1 MSPDTGLEWL
11 IELRGRYSVMKVPCL
26 RGNKPATIVF
36 LKVNPMFFRPT
47 KVALAC
53 AGIFATISTVQAQIN
68 SEFNPVVVSASRT
81 EQSLSDVL
89 PSVSVISRADID
101 KSQATNLADLLKGE
115 AGLEFGRNGGP
126 GSVTSFFLRGQD
138 SKNVVVIVDGIRLKD
153 EVTGTSQVENISL
166 SQIERIELLRG
177 NASALYGQGA
187 VGGVIQIFT
196 KAGKGDPKAYS
207 SVSYGSRNTSDVAVG
222 YGGQVND
229 YKFNFG
235 VSRQET
241 SGYSAINPSQLSN
254 VNPDKDGYLNN
265 SMSGSLS
272 KGLGGGNEIG
282 VRLNATYAK
291 LDYDD
296 AFGSRA
302 DLHTQTSANYLTGL
316 YLKNQINDRWI
327 SRFDINASQVEIKAH
342 KNGGLV
348 TNNDT
353 RQSQVRWFNT
363 YQYSETQSF
372 NFGAEDVRANSVAVS
387 SWASSDASRNARAI
401 FAGHQGKYDRLS
413 SQLNIRYDNITSGQ
427 EATTG
432 LLGLGYQLTQSLKA
446 VSSISSGF
454 NTPTLF
460 EQTNTPGLASEKYKS
475 REFGFVQTN
484 PRGLTRLVYFNTST
498 ANAILYDGSFQ
509 GSNDYGNIGK
519 VENSGIEL
527 SSRLSLSG
535 YVLKISAVS
544 QDPWDVSNNRQLE
557 RRAKQYGSVDVSRA
571 IGSYDLGAKLYG
583 SAERKDRTGGN
594 GTLSGYSIWSI
605 YASKKIDKEWTAR
618 LKIDNAFDRDYQ
630 LAYGYNTP
638 GRGAFVTLQYQPK

>member
-1 MSPDTGLEWL
+1 VLAGEQASDH
-11 IELRGRYSVMKVPCL
+11 C
-26 RGNKPATIVF
+26 F
-36 LKVNPMFFRPT
+36 LKVNPMFTKPT

-53 AGIFATISTVQAQIN
+53 AGIFATISTAQAQTN

-101 KSQATNLADLLKGE
+101 KSQATNLADLLQGE

-126 GSVTSFFLRGQD
+126 GSITSFFLRGQD
-138 SKNVVVIVDGIRLKD
+138 SKNVVVIVDGVRLKD

-196 KAGKGDPKAYS
+196 KAGKGSPKAYS
-207 SVSYGSRNTSDVAVG
+207 SISYGSRNTSDITVG
-222 YGGQVND
+222 YGGQVDD

-241 SGYSAINPSQLSN
+241 SGYSAINSSQYRNANS
-254 VNPDKDGYLNN
+254 DKDGYLNN

-282 VRLNATYAK
+282 VRVNATYAK

-296 AFGSRA
+296 AYGVRT

-316 YLKNQINDRWI
+316 YLKNKISDRWI
-327 SRFDINASQVEIKAH
+327 SRFDFNASQVEIKAH

-353 RQSQVRWFNT
+353 RQNQVRWFNT
-363 YQYSETQSF
+363 YQYSETQLF
-372 NFGAEDVRANSVAVS
+372 NFGAEDVRANSVTTS
-387 SWASSDASRNARAI
+387 NGDASRNARAI
-401 FAGHQGKYDRLS
+401 FVGHQGKYDRLS

-454 NTPTLF
+454 NAPTLF
-460 EQTNTPGLASEKYKS
+460 EQTNTPRLATEKYKS
-475 REFGFVQTN
+475 REFGFVQNN
-484 PRGLTRLVYFNTST
+484 PSGLTRLVYFNTST
-498 ANAILYDGSFQ
+498 TNAILYDGSFQ
-509 GSNDYGNIGK
+509 GSNDYSNIGR

-527 SSRLSLSG
+527 SSRLSLGG
-535 YVLKISAVS
+535 YTLRLSAVT

-557 RRAKQYGSVDVSRA
+557 RRAKQYGSVDVSRT
-571 IGSYDLGAKLYG
+571 IGSYDLGVKLYG
-583 SAERKDRTGGN
+583 SAERKDTTGGP
-594 GTLSGYSIWSI
+594 GTLSGYSIWSF

-618 LKIDNAFDRDYQ
+618 LKLDNAFDRDYQ

>member
-1 MSPDTGLEWL
+1 VLAGEQASDH
-11 IELRGRYSVMKVPCL
+11 C
-26 RGNKPATIVF
+26 F
-36 LKVNPMFFRPT
+36 LKVNPMFIKPT

-53 AGIFATISTVQAQIN
+53 AGIFATISTVQAQTN

-115 AGLEFGRNGGP
+115 AGFEFGRNGGP
-126 GSVTSFFLRGQD
+126 GSITSFFLRGQD

-166 SQIERIELLRG
+166 SQVERIELLRS

-196 KAGKGDPKAYS
+196 KAGKGAPKAYS
-207 SVSYGSRNTSDVAVG
+207 SISYGSRNTSDVAVG
-222 YGGQVND
+222 YGGQVDD

-241 SGYSAINPSQLSN
+241 SGYSAINPSQRSN
-254 VNPDKDGYLNN
+254 VNSDKDGYLNN

-282 VRLNATYAK
+282 VRVNATYAK

-296 AFGSRA
+296 YYFGNTTT
-302 DLHTQTSANYLTGL
+302 DVHTQTSANYLTGL
-316 YLKNQINDRWI
+316 YFKNKINDRWI
-327 SRFDINASQVEIKAH
+327 SQFDVNASQVEIKAH
-342 KNGGLV
+342 KNGGLN

-353 RQSQVRWFNT
+353 RQNQIRWFNT

-413 SQLNIRYDNITSGQ
+413 SQLNVRYDNITTGQ

-432 LLGLGYQLTQSLKA
+432 LLGLGYQLTQSLKV

-454 NTPTLF
+454 NTPTLY
-460 EQTNTPGLASEKYKS
+460 EQTDTPGLVSEKYKS
-475 REFGFVQTN
+475 REFGFVQAN
-484 PRGLTRLVYFNTST
+484 PRGLTRLVFFNTST
-498 ANAILYDGSFQ
+498 TNAISYTGIGSCRSGCFE
-509 GSNDYGNIGK
+509 NIGK
-519 VENSGIEL
+519 VENRGIEL

-535 YVLKISAVS
+535 YTLRLSAVT

-557 RRAKQYGSVDVSRA
+557 RRAKQYGSIDISRPIA
-571 IGSYDLGAKLYG
+571 SYDLGVKLYG

-594 GTLSGYSIWSI
+594 GNLAGYSIWSF

-618 LKIDNAFDRDYQ
+618 LKIDNAFNRDYQ

>member
-1 MSPDTGLEWL
+1 
-11 IELRGRYSVMKVPCL
+11 
-26 RGNKPATIVF
+26 
-36 LKVNPMFFRPT
+36 MFIKPT

-53 AGIFATISTVQAQIN
+53 AGIFATISTAHAQTN

-81 EQSLSDVL
+81 EQSLSDAL
-89 PSVSVISRADID
+89 PSVSLISRADID
-101 KSQATNLADLLKGE
+101 KSQATNLADLLQGE
-115 AGLEFGRNGGP
+115 AGFEFGRNGGP
-126 GSVTSFFLRGQD
+126 GSITSFFLRGQD
-138 SKNVVVIVDGIRLKD
+138 SKNVVVIVDGVRLKD

-207 SVSYGSRNTSDVAVG
+207 SVTYGSRNTSDVAVG

-229 YKFNFG
+229 YKFNLG

-241 SGYSAINPSQLSN
+241 SGYSAINPSQRSN
-254 VNPDKDGYLNN
+254 VNSDKDGYLNN

-272 KGLGGGNEIG
+272 KALGGGSEIG
-282 VRLNATYAK
+282 VRVNATYAK

-296 AFGSRA
+296 YYFGNTTT
-302 DLHTQTSANYLTGL
+302 DIHTQTSANYLTGL
-316 YLKNQINDRWI
+316 YLKNQINDRWV

-353 RQSQVRWFNT
+353 RQNQVRWFNT

-387 SWASSDASRNARAI
+387 SWANNDASRNARAI
-401 FAGHQGKYDRLS
+401 FAGHQGKYGRLS
-413 SQLNIRYDNITSGQ
+413 SQLNIRYDNITTGQ

-454 NTPTLF
+454 NSPTLY
-460 EQTNTPGLASEKYKS
+460 EQTDTPGLVSEKYKS
-475 REFGFVQTN
+475 KELGFVQAT

-498 ANAILYDGSFQ
+498 TNAILYTGSDSCSS
-509 GSNDYGNIGK
+509 GCYENIGK
-519 VENSGIEL
+519 VENSGFEL
-527 SSRLSLSG
+527 SSKLSLIG
-535 YVLKISAVS
+535 YLLKLSAIT

-571 IGSYDLGAKLYG
+571 IGSYDLGVKLYG
-583 SAERKDRTGGN
+583 SAERKDRTGGS
-594 GTLSGYSIWSI
+594 GTLAGYSTWSF

-618 LKIDNAFDRDYQ
+618 LKLDNAFDRDYQ

-638 GRGAFVTLQYQPK
+638 GRGAFFTLQYQPK

>member
-1 MSPDTGLEWL
+1 
-11 IELRGRYSVMKVPCL
+11 
-26 RGNKPATIVF
+26 
-36 LKVNPMFFRPT
+36 MFFRPT

-53 AGIFATISTVQAQIN
+53 AGIFATISTAQAQTN

-101 KSQATNLADLLKGE
+101 KSQATNLADLLQGE
-115 AGLEFGRNGGP
+115 AGFEFGRNGGP
-126 GSVTSFFLRGQD
+126 GSITSFFLRGQD

-166 SQIERIELLRG
+166 SQIERIELLRS

-196 KAGKGDPKAYS
+196 KAGKGTPKAYS
-207 SVSYGSRNTSDVAVG
+207 SISYGSRNTSDLAVG
-222 YGGQVND
+222 YGGQVDD

-241 SGYSAINPSQLSN
+241 SGYSAINPSQRSN
-254 VNPDKDGYLNN
+254 VNSDKDGYLNN

-272 KGLGGGNEIG
+272 KGLGGGNEVG
-282 VRLNATYAK
+282 VRVNATYAK

-296 AFGSRA
+296 YYPGNSTT
-302 DLHTQTSANYLTGL
+302 DIHTQTSANYLTGL
-316 YLKNQINDRWI
+316 YLKNKINDRWI
-327 SRFDINASQVEIKAH
+327 SQFDINASQVEIKAH

-353 RQSQVRWFNT
+353 RQNQVRWLNT

-387 SWASSDASRNARAI
+387 SWANSDASRNARAI

-413 SQLNIRYDNITSGQ
+413 SQLNIRYDNITTGQ

-454 NTPTLF
+454 NTPTLY
-460 EQTNTPGLASEKYKS
+460 EQTDTPGLVSEKYKS
-475 REFGFVQTN
+475 REFGFVQAN
-484 PRGLTRLVYFNTST
+484 SRGLTRLVYFNTST
-498 ANAILYDGSFQ
+498 ANAISYTGTGSCAS
-509 GSNDYGNIGK
+509 GCYENIGK
-519 VENSGIEL
+519 VENSGFEL
-527 SSRLSLSG
+527 SSKLTLSG
-535 YVLKISAVS
+535 YILKLSAVN
-544 QDPWDVSNNRQLE
+544 QDPWDVSNNRQLQ

-571 IGSYDLGAKLYG
+571 IGSYDLGVKLYG
-583 SAERKDRTGGN
+583 SAERKDTTGGT
-594 GTLSGYSIWSI
+594 GTLSGYSIWSF

-618 LKIDNAFDRDYQ
+618 LKLDNAFDRDYQ

>member
-1 MSPDTGLEWL
+1 
-11 IELRGRYSVMKVPCL
+11 
-26 RGNKPATIVF
+26 
-36 LKVNPMFFRPT
+36 
-47 KVALAC
+47 
-53 AGIFATISTVQAQIN
+53 
-68 SEFNPVVVSASRT
+68 
-81 EQSLSDVL
+81 L

-101 KSQATNLADLLKGE
+101 KSQATNLADLLQGE

-126 GSVTSFFLRGQD
+126 GSITSFFLRGQD
-138 SKNVVVIVDGIRLKD
+138 SKNVVVIVDGVRLKD

-196 KAGKGDPKAYS
+196 KAGKGSPKAYS
-207 SVSYGSRNTSDVAVG
+207 SISYGSRNTSDITVG
-222 YGGQVND
+222 YGGQVDD

-241 SGYSAINPSQLSN
+241 SGYSAINSSQYRNANS
-254 VNPDKDGYLNN
+254 DKDGYLNN

-282 VRLNATYAK
+282 VRVNATYAK

-296 AFGSRA
+296 AYGVRT

-316 YLKNQINDRWI
+316 YLKNKISDRWI
-327 SRFDINASQVEIKAH
+327 SRFDFNASQVEIKAH

-353 RQSQVRWFNT
+353 RQNQIRWFNT
-363 YQYSETQSF
+363 YQYSETQLF
-372 NFGAEDVRANSVAVS
+372 NFGAEDVRANSVTTS
-387 SWASSDASRNARAI
+387 NGDASRNARAI
-401 FAGHQGKYDRLS
+401 FVGHQGKYDRLS

-454 NTPTLF
+454 NAPTLF
-460 EQTNTPGLASEKYKS
+460 EQTNTPRLATEKYKS
-475 REFGFVQTN
+475 REFGFVQNN
-484 PRGLTRLVYFNTST
+484 PSGLTRLVYFNTST
-498 ANAILYDGSFQ
+498 TNAILYDGSFQ
-509 GSNDYGNIGK
+509 GSNDYSNIGR

-527 SSRLSLSG
+527 SSRLSLGG
-535 YVLKISAVS
+535 YTLRLSAVT

-557 RRAKQYGSVDVSRA
+557 RRAKQYGSVDVSRT
-571 IGSYDLGAKLYG
+571 IGSYDLGVKLYG
-583 SAERKDRTGGN
+583 SAERKDTTGGP
-594 GTLSGYSIWSI
+594 GTLSGYSIWSF

-618 LKIDNAFDRDYQ
+618 LKLDNAFDRDYQ

>member
-1 MSPDTGLEWL
+1 VLAGEQASDH
-11 IELRGRYSVMKVPCL
+11 C
-26 RGNKPATIVF
+26 F
-36 LKVNPMFFRPT
+36 LKVHPMFFRPT

-53 AGIFATISTVQAQIN
+53 AGVFATISTAHAQN
-68 SEFNPVVVSASRT
+68 SSEFNPVVVSASRT

-101 KSQATNLADLLKGE
+101 KSQATNLADLLQGE
-115 AGLEFGRNGGP
+115 AGFEFGRNGGP
-126 GSVTSFFLRGQD
+126 GSITSFFLRGQD
-138 SKNVVVIVDGIRLKD
+138 SKNVVVIVDGVRLKD

-166 SQIERIELLRG
+166 SQIERIELLRS
-177 NASALYGQGA
+177 NASAIYGQGA
-187 VGGVIQIFT
+187 VGGVIQVFT

-207 SVSYGSRNTSDVAVG
+207 SISYGSRNTSDIAVG
-222 YGGQVND
+222 YGGQVDD

-241 SGYSAINPSQLSN
+241 SGYSAINSSQRSN
-254 VNPDKDGYLNN
+254 VNSDKDGYLNN

-272 KGLGGGNEIG
+272 KGLGGGNEVG
-282 VRLNATYAK
+282 VRVNATYAK

-296 AFGSRA
+296 YYFGNTTT
-302 DLHTQTSANYLTGL
+302 DIHTQTSANYLTGL
-316 YLKNQINDRWI
+316 YLKNKINDRWI
-327 SRFDINASQVEIKAH
+327 SQFDINASQVEIKAH

-353 RQSQVRWFNT
+353 RQNQVRWLNT

-387 SWASSDASRNARAI
+387 SWANSDASRNARAI
-401 FAGHQGKYDRLS
+401 FTGHQGKYDRLS
-413 SQLNIRYDNITSGQ
+413 SQLNIRYDNITTGQ

-454 NTPTLF
+454 NTPTLY
-460 EQTNTPGLASEKYKS
+460 EQTDTPGLVSEKYKS
-475 REFGFVQTN
+475 REFGFVQVN
-484 PRGLTRLVYFNTST
+484 SRGLTRLVYFNTST
-498 ANAILYDGSFQ
+498 ANAISYTGTGSCAS
-509 GSNDYGNIGK
+509 GCYENIGK
-519 VENSGIEL
+519 VENSGFEL
-527 SSRLSLSG
+527 SSKLTLSG
-535 YVLKISAVS
+535 YILKLSAVN
-544 QDPWDVSNNRQLE
+544 QDPWDVSNNRQLQ
-557 RRAKQYGSVDVSRA
+557 RRAKQYGSVDVSQV
-571 IGSYDLGAKLYG
+571 IGSYDLGVKLYG
-583 SAERKDRTGGN
+583 SAERKDTTGGT
-594 GTLSGYSIWSI
+594 GTLSGYSIWSF

-618 LKIDNAFDRDYQ
+618 LKLDNAFDRDYQ

>member
-1 MSPDTGLEWL
+1 VLAGEQASDH
-11 IELRGRYSVMKVPCL
+11 C
-26 RGNKPATIVF
+26 F
-36 LKVNPMFFRPT
+36 LKVNPMFT
-47 KVALAC
+47 KPSKIALAC
-53 AGIFATISTVQAQIN
+53 AGIFATISTAQAQTD

-101 KSQATNLADLLKGE
+101 KSQATNLADLLQGE

-126 GSVTSFFLRGQD
+126 GSITSFFLRGQD

-166 SQIERIELLRG
+166 SQIERIELLRS

-196 KAGKGDPKAYS
+196 KAGKGTPKAYS
-207 SVSYGSRNTSDVAVG
+207 SISYGSRNTSDLAVG
-222 YGGQVND
+222 YGGQVDD
-229 YKFNFG
+229 YKFNLG

-241 SGYSAINPSQLSN
+241 SGYSAINSSQYPNANS
-254 VNPDKDGYLNN
+254 DKDGYLNN

-282 VRLNATYAK
+282 VRVNATYAK

-296 AFGSRA
+296 AYGSRA

-342 KNGGLV
+342 TNGSLN

-353 RQSQVRWFNT
+353 RQNQIRWFNT

-372 NFGAEDVRANSVAVS
+372 NFGAEDVRANSVTTFNG
-387 SWASSDASRNARAI
+387 DASRNARAI
-401 FAGHQGKYDRLS
+401 FVGHQGKYDRLS

-454 NTPTLF
+454 NAPTLF
-460 EQTNTPGLASEKYKS
+460 EQTNTPRLATEKYKS
-475 REFGFVQTN
+475 KEFGFVQAN

-498 ANAILYDGSFQ
+498 TNAILYDGSFQ
-509 GSNDYGNIGK
+509 GSNDYSNIGR
-519 VENSGIEL
+519 VENSGVEL
-527 SSRLSLSG
+527 SSKLAFSG
-535 YVLKISAVS
+535 YILKLSAVT
-544 QDPWDVSNNRQLE
+544 QDPWDVSNNRQLQ
-557 RRAKQYGSVDVSRA
+557 RRANKYGSVDVSRA
-571 IGSYDLGAKLYG
+571 IGSYDLGVKLYG
-583 SAERKDRTGGN
+583 SAERKDTTGGP
-594 GTLSGYSIWSI
+594 GTLSGYSIWSF

-618 LKIDNAFDRDYQ
+618 LKLDNAFDRDYQ

>member
-1 MSPDTGLEWL
+1 VLAGEQASDH
-11 IELRGRYSVMKVPCL
+11 C
-26 RGNKPATIVF
+26 F
-36 LKVNPMFFRPT
+36 LKVHPMFTKPS

-53 AGIFATISTVQAQIN
+53 AGIFATISTTQAQTS

-101 KSQATNLADLLKGE
+101 KSQATNLADLLQGE
-115 AGLEFGRNGGP
+115 AGFEFGRNGGP
-126 GSVTSFFLRGQD
+126 GSITSFFLRGQD
-138 SKNVVVIVDGIRLKD
+138 SKNVVVIVDGVRLKD

-196 KAGKGDPKAYS
+196 KAGKGNPKAYS

-229 YKFNFG
+229 YKFNLG

-241 SGYSAINPSQLSN
+241 SGYSAINSSHYPNANS
-254 VNPDKDGYLNN
+254 DKDGYLNN
-265 SMSGSLS
+265 SMSGTLS
-272 KGLGGGNEIG
+272 KSLGAGNEIG

-296 AFGSRA
+296 AYGSRA

-327 SRFDINASQVEIKAH
+327 SQLDINASQVEIKAH
-342 KNGGLV
+342 TNGGLN

-353 RQSQVRWFNT
+353 RQNQVRWFNT

-387 SWASSDASRNARAI
+387 SWANSDASRNARAI
-401 FAGHQGKYDRLS
+401 FAGHQGKYDRLT
-413 SQLNIRYDNITSGQ
+413 SQLNIRYDNITTGQ

-454 NTPTLF
+454 NTPTLY
-460 EQTNTPGLASEKYKS
+460 EQTDTPALVSEKYKS
-475 REFGFVQTN
+475 REVGFVQAN

-498 ANAILYDGSFQ
+498 TNAISYTGTGSC
-509 GSNDYGNIGK
+509 SSECYENIGK
-519 VENSGIEL
+519 VENRGFEL
-527 SSRLSLSG
+527 SSKLSLSG
-535 YVLKISAVS
+535 YILKLSAVT
-544 QDPWDVSNNRQLE
+544 QDPWDISNNRQLE

-583 SAERKDRTGGN
+583 SAERTDRTGGS
-594 GTLSGYSIWSI
+594 GTLAGYSTWSF

-618 LKIDNAFDRDYQ
+618 LKLDNAFDRDYQ

-638 GRGAFVTLQYQPK
+638 GRGVFATLQYQPK

>member
-1 MSPDTGLEWL
+1 LLNYEG
-11 IELRGRYSVMKVPCL
+11 SVLAGEQASDHC
-26 RGNKPATIVF
+26 F
-36 LKVNPMFFRPT
+36 LKVNPMFIKPT

-53 AGIFATISTVQAQIN
+53 AGIFATISTAQAQTN

-101 KSQATNLADLLKGE
+101 KSQATNLADLLQGE
-115 AGLEFGRNGGP
+115 AGFEFGRNGGP
-126 GSVTSFFLRGQD
+126 GSLTSFFLRGQD
-138 SKNVVVIVDGIRLKD
+138 SKNVVVIVDGVRLKD

-187 VGGVIQIFT
+187 VGGVVQIFT

-207 SVSYGSRNTSDVAVG
+207 SISYGSRNTSDIAVG
-222 YGGQVND
+222 YGGQVDD

-241 SGYSAINPSQLSN
+241 SGYSAINSSQYPNANS
-254 VNPDKDGYLNN
+254 DKDGYLNN

-282 VRLNATYAK
+282 VRVNATHAK

-296 AFGSRA
+296 AYGVRA

-316 YLKNQINDRWI
+316 YLKNQINDRWM
-327 SRFDINASQVEIKAH
+327 SRLDMNASQVEIKAH
-342 KNGGLV
+342 TNGGLN

-353 RQSQVRWFNT
+353 RQNQVRWFNT
-363 YQYSETQSF
+363 YQYSEAQSF
-372 NFGAEDVRANSVAVS
+372 NFGAEDVRANSVTTS
-387 SWASSDASRNARAI
+387 NGDASRNARAI
-401 FAGHQGKYDRLS
+401 FVGYQGKYDRLS

-454 NTPTLF
+454 NAPTLF
-460 EQTNTPGLASEKYKS
+460 EQTNTPRLATEKYKS
-475 REFGFVQTN
+475 KEFGFVQAN
-484 PRGLTRLVYFNTST
+484 QRGLTRLIYFNTST
-498 ANAILYDGSFQ
+498 TSAILYDGSFQ
-509 GSNDYGNIGK
+509 GSNDYSNIGR
-519 VENSGIEL
+519 VENSGVEL
-527 SSRLSLSG
+527 SSKLSLND
-535 YVLKISAVS
+535 YVLKLSAVT
-544 QDPWDVSNNRQLE
+544 QDPWDVSNNRQLQ
-557 RRAKQYGSVDVSRA
+557 RRAKQYGSVDVSRT
-571 IGSYDLGAKLYG
+571 IGFYDLGVKLYG
-583 SAERKDRTGGN
+583 SAERKDTTGGP
-594 GTLSGYSIWSI
+594 GTLSGYSIWSF

-618 LKIDNAFDRDYQ
+618 LKLDNAFDRDYQ

-638 GRGAFVTLQYQPK
+638 GRGVFATLQYQPK

>member
-1 MSPDTGLEWL
+1 
-11 IELRGRYSVMKVPCL
+11 
-26 RGNKPATIVF
+26 
-36 LKVNPMFFRPT
+36 
-47 KVALAC
+47 
-53 AGIFATISTVQAQIN
+53 
-68 SEFNPVVVSASRT
+68 VVSASRT

-101 KSQATNLADLLKGE
+101 KSQATNLADLLQGE

-126 GSVTSFFLRGQD
+126 GSITSFFLRGQD
-138 SKNVVVIVDGIRLKD
+138 SKNVVVIVDGVRLKD

-196 KAGKGDPKAYS
+196 KAGKGSPKAYS
-207 SVSYGSRNTSDVAVG
+207 SISYGSRNTSDITVG
-222 YGGQVND
+222 YGGQVDD

-241 SGYSAINPSQLSN
+241 SGYSAINSSQYRNANS
-254 VNPDKDGYLNN
+254 DKDGYLNN

-282 VRLNATYAK
+282 VRVNATYAK

-296 AFGSRA
+296 AYGVRT

-316 YLKNQINDRWI
+316 YLKNKISDRWI
-327 SRFDINASQVEIKAH
+327 SRFDFNASQVEIKAH

-353 RQSQVRWFNT
+353 RQNQVRWFNT
-363 YQYSETQSF
+363 YQYSETQLF
-372 NFGAEDVRANSVAVS
+372 NFGAEDVRANSVTTS
-387 SWASSDASRNARAI
+387 NGDASRNARAI
-401 FAGHQGKYDRLS
+401 FVGHQGKYDRLS

-454 NTPTLF
+454 NAPTLF
-460 EQTNTPGLASEKYKS
+460 EQTNTPRLATEKYKS
-475 REFGFVQTN
+475 REFGFVQNN
-484 PRGLTRLVYFNTST
+484 PSGLTRLVYFNTST
-498 ANAILYDGSFQ
+498 TNAILYDGSFQ
-509 GSNDYGNIGK
+509 GSNDYSNIGR

-527 SSRLSLSG
+527 SSRLSLGG
-535 YVLKISAVS
+535 YTLRLSAVT

-557 RRAKQYGSVDVSRA
+557 RRAKQYGSIDVSRPVA
-571 IGSYDLGAKLYG
+571 SYDLGVKLYG

-594 GTLSGYSIWSI
+594 GTLAGYSIWSF

-618 LKIDNAFDRDYQ
+618 LKLDNAFDRDYQ

-638 GRGAFVTLQYQPK
+638 GRGVFATLQYQPK